1 MEDDKIVG
9 GIPFPDDLLFHFFN
23 KKTVIADTY
32 IQDPISELKLYPMK
46 SPAVKPTIASTGFK
60 IAKET
65 LANAR
70 KCVFVFHHKLADLVA
85 GYVGFAKEYSVPVG
99 GNYGTFAM
107 YLNSGKIQYQLYY
120 GDSSTANIN
129 VSSLTDDSYYK
140 VTAIW
145 NGTNHSFKFEKL
157 TRVNNVVTLGTA
169 VNSTVGTSGTVADID
184 LGILAANYSNGSLAN
199 GSKAKICC
207 MQFFDASDNCIVHIP
222 FSEGTGNLL
231 TDVCNGTTY
240 TVLNETDFATF
251 RNYTQD
257 FSFYNFRYGFT
268 LYQKSGSPDLRIPNK
283 EDGTEIIPATIPS
296 GYSRTAN
303 YKECKTTFN
312 QCESLFKLDDVSVGG
327 TGLTIA
333 NATGIPAVNGSYNY
347 NGLYL
352 SNPSWFNSD
361 KNIVVRRE
369 SGYWCIRNLST
380 ILLYSSPTILQS
392 DPKDV
397 PYWTGSYGNATLVI
411 TNFTV
416 APSALYSAD
425 PDFILFTES
434 TGIAKEFS
442 ITGMDFNYD
451 RGYLYI
457 NSDVQETNFMLYGT
471 DKTLTNDLKVLKYV
485 ERIDRV
491 SYDEETG
498 LPNYDENNHAELTE

>member
-23 KKTVIADTY
+23 SKTVIADTY
-32 IQDPISELKLYPMK
+32 ILDPVSNLKLYPMK
-46 SPAVKPTIASTGFK
+46 SPAVKPTIATTGFK

-70 KCVFVFHHKLADLVA
+70 KCVFVFHHKLADLIS
-85 GYVGFAKEYSVPVG
+85 GYVGFAKEYSAPVG
-99 GNYGTFAM
+99 GIYGIFGV
-107 YLNSGKIQYQLYY
+107 YLNSAKTQYQFYY
-120 GDSSTANIN
+120 GNTSAAIN

-268 LYQKSGSPDLRIPNK
+268 LYQKAGADDIRIPNK
-283 EDGTEIIPATIPS
+283 KDGSEITPASIPS
-296 GYSRTAN
+296 GYSRVAN
-303 YKECKTTFN
+303 YKECRQTFN
-312 QCESLFKLDDVSVGG
+312 QCENVFVLDN
-327 TGLTIA
+327 TTIA
-333 NATGIPAVNGSYNY
+333 TVLRCTAAGTADAIGDYVYN
-347 NGLYL
+347 
-352 SNPSWFNSD
+352 STNSRWV
-361 KNIVVRRE
+361 NIVTGTYIYLQ
-369 SGYWCIRNLST
+369 SGTEWYWKNAAN
-380 ILLYSSPTILQS
+380 ILLYYGYAYTSPANVVTWFRSGGAAPAPSQLQS
-392 DPKDV
+392 V
-397 PYWTGSYGNATLVI
+397 LI
-411 TNFTV
+411 T
-416 APSALYSAD
+416 SDLYNAD
-425 PDFILFTES
+425 PDHFLFTVD
-434 TGIAKEFS
+434 TGVAKEFS

-457 NSDVQETNFMLYGT
+457 NSDVQETNFMLYKA

-485 ERIDRV
+485 EQIDRV

-498 LPNYDENNHAELTE
+498 LPNYDEANHAELTE